1 MRPENP
7 VDVLL
12 RLAFSGGGGVL
23 VGVLVLGFLEGAVD
37 FRAALGFGLVAAVSF
52 PLAEWLS
59 WKSESRLVQG
69 LLFGLTV
76 GITMAV
82 GSTGLGLSPLP
93 FGPALVAFGLGGII
107 AGLLWKSETMEQY
120 RGD

>member
-7 VDVLL
+7 TDVLL
-12 RLAFSGGGGVL
+12 RLALSGGGGVF
-23 VGVLVLGFLEGAVD
+23 VGVLVLGYLEGAVD
-37 FRAALGFGLVAAVSF
+37 VSTALGFGAVAAVSF

-59 WKSESRLVQG
+59 WTSESRLVQG

-76 GITMAV
+76 GLAMAV
-82 GSTGLGLSPLP
+82 GSTVLGLAPLP

-107 AGLLWKSETMEQY
+107 AGLLWKSKTLEQ
-120 RGD
+120 RRAG

>member
-1 MRPENP
+1 MAPENP
-7 VDVLL
+7 SDVLT
-12 RLAFSGGGGVL
+12 RLAFSGGTGVF

-69 LLFGLTV
+69 LVFGSVLGVTL
-76 GITMAV
+76 AV
-82 GSTGLGLSPLP
+82 GSTVLGLSPLP
-93 FGPALVAFGLGGII
+93 FGPALVAFGVGGII